1 MVDETDIIEPA
12 EPAPVRRRGAL
23 RRRLAALFLGFI
35 GLLVLTVV
43 VLDSPI
49 GHRFVAERIAKL
61 APASGLRFSIGRIE
75 GSLYGHARMRDVALY
90 DTKGVFAR
98 IPEAELDWR
107 PFNWFRSGLD
117 VRKLVARRG
126 TLLRMP
132 ELLPGDPD
140 APFLPNFDI
149 RVDRLEI
156 DALRVAEGV
165 LGEERRIDLL
175 SRVDIRDGRA
185 LVKLDAKL
193 GGADRLHALL
203 DAMPDGDK
211 FDIEVDYA
219 APKGGVLSQ
228 LTGLDN
234 DMRLRVGGN
243 GTWSNWNGAL
253 VARRDGDVLAALR
266 LTNKAGLYG
275 FLGQVRP
282 GDLISGTTAR
292 ALGPA
297 VALSGQ
303 GTLNNS
309 VIEGRIGVIA
319 AAFRANAE
327 GGVDLAGNAARQ
339 LHVTA
344 NLTNPA
350 IAGADLSLE
359 GARMEATLDGKFREL
374 TSVHSVRVN
383 RLRYGAY
390 SADRLA
396 LDGKATYDGTRWKLP
411 MMLTASRIV
420 TGNDLVDRRLV
431 NPRVTTRLVVQG
443 TRLSSDVLALD
454 VPGLA
459 ARLSLAGDLAKGGF
473 GVAGPIAA
481 RGLVLPN
488 LGAVNADASIVF
500 AFGSAPWKLDA
511 DVKGRMAR
519 VDNATLTTLA
529 GNNIRFSANVSMGGA
544 RPLLIDRARLDA
556 SKLTLSLS
564 GRRLPNGQATIA
576 GSGRHT
582 TYGPFTVNAAMGGDG
597 LRAELV
603 LASPLPAAGLRD
615 VRIALAPIT
624 DGFRIETR
632 GGSMLGPFD
641 GVLNLFSRP
650 NAPMRVEVEQ
660 FDIADTALTGALTL
674 GDGAVSGDLKL
685 AGGGVTGSIALAPRN
700 GGQGFNL
707 QLDANDANF
716 VGPTRIAIG
725 SAQVRAE
732 GYIAD
737 GGFTV
742 NGTADGR
749 SISYGGVHVASL
761 AAKAQVTNG
770 RGTATANVSG
780 RSGSRFDL
788 QLVSDFEPERI
799 TLVARGQLGGRRLAM
814 PRRAVLTSEDNGWR
828 LAPTQI
834 NFGSGRM
841 IASGTLGD
849 STVLDLA
856 LAETPLS
863 LVDIAFPDL
872 GIGGTVSGVVQFRAA
887 PGAPP
892 TGSAQVMVKGLTRSG
907 LILTSQPMDVALVTN
922 LNAGSLDARAVAS
935 EGGGAKGRLQ
945 ARIANLPAQGGVM
958 ERLRAGNL
966 FAQFRYNGP
975 ADTLWRLAAIEAF
988 DIGGPLSAAIDVTGN
1003 LGAPVI
1009 RGSLS
1014 SNDLRLQSSLT
1025 GTDVSGISMQGRF
1038 AGSRLELTSF
1048 SGKASNGGRV
1058 AGSGMIDFANLFTRG
1073 PAMDLR
1079 LSANNARIL
1088 ARSDMGASVT
1098 GPLRVVSDG
1107 LTGTIAGR
1115 VDINSA
1121 NWQLGNAV
1129 EQARLPNIKTREING
1144 FDTSPQQSST
1154 GTTWRYLIDAQANNR
1169 VAVRGMGLD
1178 SEWSANIRL
1187 RGTVDNPAI
1196 LGRADLIRGNY
1207 TFAGKRFDIS
1217 RGRITFNGSAPPDP
1231 QLDILAE
1238 VAESGITARVAI
1250 GGTASA
1256 PEIQFSSV
1264 PAMPEEE
1271 LLSRL
1276 LFGSSITDI
1285 SPAEALQLGA
1295 ALAAFRDGGGG
1306 GGLDPVNQ
1314 LRSAIGLDRLRIVG
1328 ADASTGA
1335 DTSIAAGMYL
1345 TRRMYV
1351 EIITDGR
1358 GYSATQLEFRL
1369 TNWLSLL
1376 ASVSTMGRESIN
1388 VKASKDY

>member
-1 MVDETDIIEPA
+1 MVDEVDIIEPA
-12 EPAPVRRRGAL
+12 EPVPARRRGPL
-23 RRRLAALFLGFI
+23 RRRLAALFLGFV
-35 GLLVLTVV
+35 GLLALGVII
-43 VLDSPI
+43 LDSPI
-49 GHRFVAERIAKL
+49 GHRFVAERIAQL
-61 APASGLRFSIGRIE
+61 APASGLRFTIGRIE

-126 TLLRMP
+126 TLLRLP

-156 DALRVAEGV
+156 DRLKVAEGV
-165 LGEERRIDLL
+165 LGAERRIDLL

-185 LVKLDAKL
+185 LVKLDAKM

-203 DAMPDGDK
+203 DAMPDGDR
-211 FDIEVDYA
+211 FDIDVDYA
-219 APKGGVLSQ
+219 APKGGLLSE
-228 LTGLDN
+228 LTGIDN
-234 DMRLRVGGN
+234 DMRLRVA
-243 GTWSNWNGAL
+243 GTGSWKNWNGAL
-253 VARRDGDVLAALR
+253 VARRDGNLLAALR
-266 LTNKAGLYG
+266 LTNRAGRYG
-275 FLGQVRP
+275 FLGQVTP
-282 GDLISGTTAR
+282 GNLLSGTAAR
-292 ALGPA
+292 AIGPA
-297 VALSGQ
+297 VALSGE
-303 GTLNNS
+303 GTLTNS
-309 VIEGRIGVIA
+309 VLDGRIGVVA

-327 GGVDLAGNAARQ
+327 GAVDLDGNAAR
-339 LHVTA
+339 HVRLTA
-344 NLTNPA
+344 SLTNPA
-350 IAGADLSLE
+350 IAGGDLSLE
-359 GARMEATLDGKFREL
+359 GARMEATLDGKFRAL
-374 TSVHSVRVN
+374 TSVHSLRVN
-383 RLRYGAY
+383 RLRFGAY

-396 LDGKATYDGTRWKLP
+396 LDGKATFDGKQWTLP
-411 MMLTASRIV
+411 MMLTASRLV
-420 TGNDLVDRRLV
+420 TGNATVDRRLV
-431 NPRVTTRLVVQG
+431 NPRVTTRLVVEG
-443 TRLSSDVLALD
+443 SKIRSDVLALD

-459 ARLSLAGDLAKGGF
+459 ARLSLAGDFTKGGF

-481 RGLVLPN
+481 RGLALPN
-488 LGAVNADASIVF
+488 LGAVNADANIVF
-500 AFGSAPWKLDA
+500 AFGNAPWRLNA
-511 DVKGRMAR
+511 DVNGRMVR

-529 GNNIRFSANVSMGGA
+529 GTNIRFAAKVATGGGQ
-544 RPLLIDRARLDA
+544 PLLVERARLDA
-556 SKLTLSLS
+556 SKLSLSVS
-564 GRRLPNGQATIA
+564 GRRMPDGRATIA

-582 TYGPFTVNAAMGGDG
+582 SYGPFTVNAAMGGEG

-632 GGSMLGPFD
+632 GGSTLGPFD
-641 GVLNLFSRP
+641 GVVNLFSRP

-660 FDIADTALTGALTL
+660 FDIANTSVTGALTL
-674 GDGAVSGDLKL
+674 GDSAISGDLKL
-685 AGGGVTGSIALAPRN
+685 AGGGVTGTVALAPRS

-707 QLDANDANF
+707 QLDANDASF
-716 VGPTRIAIG
+716 TGQTPIAVG
-725 SAQVRAE
+725 SATVRAE
-732 GYIAD
+732 GYFAD

-742 NGTADGR
+742 NGTADAR
-749 SISYGGVHVASL
+749 SISYGSVHVAAL
-761 AAKAQVTNG
+761 TAKAEVTNG
-770 RGTATANVSG
+770 RGTATANLSG
-780 RSGSRFDL
+780 RSGSRFNV
-788 QLVSDFEPERI
+788 QLASDFQPKRV
-799 TLVARGQLGGRRLAM
+799 TLVARGEFGGRRIAM
-814 PRRAVLTSEDNGWR
+814 PRRAVLTSEDDGWR

-841 IASGTLGD
+841 IASGTLGN

-872 GIGGTVSGVVQFRAA
+872 GVGGTVSGVVQYRAT
-887 PGAPP
+887 PGSPP
-892 TGSAQVMVKGLTRSG
+892 TGSAQVMLKGLTRSG
-907 LILTSQPMDVALVTN
+907 LILTSRPMDVALVTN
-922 LNAGSLDARAVAS
+922 LNANSLDVRAVAD
-935 EGGGAKGRLQ
+935 EGGGGKGRLQ
-945 ARIANLPAQGGVM
+945 ARIANLPAQGGLM
-958 ERLRAGNL
+958 ERLGAGNL
-966 FAQFRYNGP
+966 FAQLRYSGP
-975 ADTLWRLAAIEAF
+975 ADTLWRLAAVEAF
-988 DIGGPLSAAIDVTGN
+988 DIGGPLAAAIDVTGK

-1014 SNDLRLQSSLT
+1014 SDDLRLQSSLT
-1025 GTDVSGISMQGRF
+1025 GTDVSGIAMRGRF

-1058 AGSGMIDFANLFTRG
+1058 SGSGMIDFANLFSRG
-1073 PAMDLR
+1073 PSMDLR

-1129 EQARLPNIKTREING
+1129 EQSRLPNIKTREING
-1144 FDTSPQQSST
+1144 FDSAAAQSNP
-1154 GTTWRYLIDAQANNR
+1154 GTTWRYLIDAAANNR
-1169 VAVRGMGLD
+1169 VNVRGMGLD

-1187 RGTVDNPAI
+1187 RGTVDAPAI
-1196 LGRADLIRGNY
+1196 LGRADLIRGSY
-1207 TFAGKRFDIS
+1207 TFAGKRFDIT
-1217 RGRITFNGSAPPDP
+1217 RGRITFNGSSPPDP
-1231 QLDILAE
+1231 QLDIQAE
-1238 VAESGITARVAI
+1238 VAESGITARVTI

-1306 GGLDPVNQ
+1306 GLDPVNQ
-1314 LRSAIGLDRLRIVG
+1314 LRSAIGLDRLRIVS
-1328 ADASTGA
+1328 ADASTGQ

-1345 TRRMYV
+1345 SRRIYV

-1358 GYSATQLEFRL
+1358 GYSATQMEFRL